1 MMARFFFYLA
11 FLMMPLLLQGQQQ
24 PEWFPV
30 GAEWHYTY
38 YSLGPGE
45 NFNRAHI
52 DSTVTKNG
60 IPCQSVEWRTRSAC
74 DWGGRKHYVYADS
87 NMVYLFNPTTD
98 SFNLLYDF
106 HAQQGDMW
114 TIPNLSTTD
123 TSLNNDTARIVF
135 HVDST
140 DTTTINGFQL
150 KVLYLHD
157 TVARAKSS
165 SSPSAIGFDRQLKII
180 EYIGSKTGM
189 FPWLSKADLGS
200 CHSGTS
206 RLRCY
211 QAPTFGFY
219 KAPYFSGPC
228 DTVITSLREPPS
240 PSKPR
245 VSISPHPVTHTS
257 IIQLTTSE
265 SRKVNDAKCTI
276 YDPLGRKIEKLR
288 PSSSTSDRVQFQ
300 INASSWEAGVYIY
313 RIRGKNKHVKTGKII
328 VK

>member
-1 MMARFFFYLA
+1 MARFFFYLA

-30 GAEWHYTY
+30 GAEWHYTRNPPSHSTY
-38 YSLGPGE
+38 
-45 NFNRAHI
+45 FNRAHI
-52 DSTVTKNG
+52 NSTSVKNG
-60 IPCQSVEWRTRSAC
+60 ISCKKIEWQFTPSC
-74 DWGGRKHYVYADS
+74 FWGGENDYVYADS
-87 NMVYLFNPTTD
+87 NRVYFFNSTTD
-98 SFNLLYDF
+98 SFNVLYDF

-114 TIPNLSTTD
+114 TIPQLSGGYD
-123 TSLNNDTARIVF
+123 TSRIVF
-135 HVDST
+135 QVDST

-150 KVLYLHD
+150 KVLYIHD
-157 TVARAKSS
+157 TVARGKPS

-245 VSISPHPVTHTS
+245 VSISPHPVKHTS
-257 IIQLTTSE
+257 TIQLTTSE